1 MYYKLFQKRLIE
13 LTMIKIYFLFLISI
27 LLGLFF
33 SVYQLY
39 VDKEYSLDFIG
50 LIKDTLK
57 QQLRLIEVDTLIKAH
72 NNEKIILKFLIFFNH
87 FHRIICKEIYELDK
101 FLDTAT
107 DSAKRLNCP
116 SEKIFF
122 LKSIVFLKKFSKEN

>member
-1 MYYKLFQKRLIE
+1 
-13 LTMIKIYFLFLISI
+13 MIKRYFLFLISI

-116 SEKIFF
+116 PEKNFF
-122 LKSIVFLKKFSKEN
+122 LKSIVFSKKFSKEN

>member
-1 MYYKLFQKRLIE
+1 
-13 LTMIKIYFLFLISI
+13 MIKRYFLFLISI

-101 FLDTAT
+101 VLDTAT

-116 SEKIFF
+116 GSEQRREMVSYI
-122 LKSIVFLKKFSKEN
+122 NR